1 MRKKLLNNDIKA
13 TVIRLLAN
21 REHSLKELKDKLN
34 LRGYDP
40 IEIATILEFVIQY
53 DLQSEI
59 RYIDMVIRSRASKGF
74 GPSYITAYLQQKGV
88 KSELIQLA
96 LAETDFNWDEILKQ
110 VLMKKYG
117 SAKISYSDQ
126 SARIFLQNRG
136 FSYSQFEKY
145 LSD

>member
-1 MRKKLLNNDIKA
+1 MRKNALNNDIKA

-40 IEIATILEFVIQY
+40 VDIATILEFVIQN

-59 RYIDMVIRSRASKGF
+59 RYIDMVIRSRATRGF
-74 GPSYITAYLQQKGV
+74 GPNFIQAYLQQKGV
-88 KSELIQLA
+88 KSELIQIA
-96 LAETDFNWDEILKQ
+96 LAESDFNWDDILKQ
-110 VLMKKYG
+110 VLVKKYG

-126 SARIFLQNRG
+126 SARLFLQNRG
-136 FSYSQFEKY
+136 FCYSQFEKY